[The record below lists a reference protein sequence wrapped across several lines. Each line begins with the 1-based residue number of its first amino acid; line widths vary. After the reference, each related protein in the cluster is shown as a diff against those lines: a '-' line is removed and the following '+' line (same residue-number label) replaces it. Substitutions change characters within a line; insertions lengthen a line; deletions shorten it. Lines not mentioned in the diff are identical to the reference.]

1 MQNQFK
7 NFNNILIMVILAIVF
22 FVIGFFIND
31 YISEDNLLTQNNKE
45 IVFENTER
53 PNSVPE
59 NIKAFW
65 EAYDFINDSYFDRT
79 RIDDEKITDETVKT
93 LIRTLDD
100 KHSTYV
106 SPEKWQIASSDLT
119 GSYQGIGAYVDM
131 ANDQSSVVIVSPIS
145 GGPAEAVG
153 IKGGDKII
161 KVDGVSIIGMTLTE
175 AINLIRGPEGTS
187 VLLTIERL
195 GDFEPIE
202 IKVTR
207 AKIEQPSV
215 NSDPVPDT
223 KYVKIR
229 INQYTES
236 TPKEL
241 SDAFTKAI
249 KEENAQGIILDLRN
263 NPGGLLGSAV
273 DSTSLFLDSGV
284 VTFEI
289 DAKGRKTLWNV
300 NGEIGKFSKIP
311 MVTLVN
317 GNSASGSEVM
327 AGALQD
333 YGRSVVIG
341 EKTYGKGSVSLVR
354 SLSNGGG
361 MFLTNAHWFTPNG
374 RAIHDIG
381 IDPDVVV
388 ELPDASSKAA
398 DFYDNQIE
406 AAITQLNFETKD

>member
-1 MQNQFK
+1 MNNQFI
-7 NFNNILIMVILAIVF
+7 NTRNIFIMATIAIISFALGF
-22 FVIGFFIND
+22 FVNN
-31 YISEDNLLTQNNKE
+31 YTSEGNLIADDNKE
-45 IVFENTER
+45 IVFEEKSR

-65 EAYDFINDSYFDRT
+65 EAYDFINDSYYDRS
-79 RIDDEKITDETVKT
+79 RIDDNKITDETVKT
-93 LIRTLDD
+93 LIKTLDD
-100 KHSTYV
+100 KHSTYI
-106 SPEKWQIASSDLT
+106 SPEKWEIASSDLS

-131 ANDQSSVVIVSPIS
+131 ANDQSSVVIVAPIS

-153 IKGGDKII
+153 IKGGDKIL

-195 GDFEPIE
+195 NEFEPIE

-215 NSDPVPDT
+215 NSDPVSET
-223 KYVKIR
+223 NYIKIR
-229 INQYTES
+229 INQYTDS
-236 TPKEL
+236 TPQEL
-241 SDAFTKAI
+241 SEAFSEAI
-249 KEENAQGIILDLRN
+249 EIENASGIILDLRN

-289 DAKGRKTLWNV
+289 DAKGKKTLWNV
-300 NGEIGKFSKIP
+300 NGEVGKFSKIP

-354 SLSNGGG
+354 ALSNGGG

-381 IDPDVVV
+381 LEPDVVV
-388 ELPDASSKAA
+388 ELPDASSKAS
-398 DFYDNQIE
+398 DFYDTQIE
-406 AAITQLNFETKD
+406 AAITQLDFETKN